1 MFKQSLISLSVSAI
15 MLSTS
20 AHAGE
25 LSGKVVDKNNLPVS
39 NASVHLHGKSQT
51 IKTDENGNFTIS
63 VDAASELHVSK
74 NNFIDERLSVNPN
87 SPFVTVTLTPSSI
100 ESIVVYASALHKSN
114 MEMASPVTVISGD
127 KLKNSAK
134 PTLGETLK
142 DLPGINASY
151 FGPVSSSPII
161 RGLDG
166 PRVKI
171 TQNGLD
177 SSDASRIG
185 PDHANTNDALSAEQ
199 IEVLR
204 GPATLLYGSGA
215 IGGVV
220 NVVDNRIP
228 TDIVE
233 TPNGAV
239 DYSHDT
245 NSNTNTVAALFEA
258 GHDGFNFHFDGVK
271 RKGGDYDTPNF
282 KLPGDHDEHHEDEH
296 GHEEGEEHGHD
307 EHEGEEHAAEYA
319 EKVDNTFIDSEVFNI
334 GTSYV
339 SDHMTVGFSYGS
351 IETDYGIPA
360 HSHDHGHDH
369 DHDHGD
375 EHDHDEEHGHDEHGH
390 DEDGHDDHGDED
402 AHGHEEENH
411 NVFARVKQDRWQAL
425 FNYSLHNNWLESIQI
440 RAGYTDYEHAEIEAG
455 AVGTVFKN
463 ETTELRTNFEHRIG
477 QWHGIF
483 GYHYSDSDYEAQGAE
498 AFTPATSTTTHAFY
512 VLEEREFGDF
522 TLELGARVENYE
534 LSSQITETHIGHDD
548 DHDEHGHE
556 EDEHGH
562 DHGHEEELVKTT
574 QITDYTLDMTN
585 VSASVGG
592 VYTYAPG
599 HNVAVSLSR
608 SERAPLTAELLSNGL
623 HIATST
629 YELGL
634 GYHIEGTEIHFEPTD
649 IEKETATNLDIS
661 FRRFVGD
668 FGYTVNFFYNDIAD
682 FYYQEKT
689 DYFFTSEH
697 GLEVA
702 DHEHEGAR
710 DVYQFVSQDAKLY
723 GLEFDVHYQINELNR
738 VKVFGDHLRAELDNG
753 QNLPRIP
760 SNKLGVSYAYERG
773 PFSADMTITRYLEQ
787 DEIASYETV
796 TKGYTLVDASMSYD
810 FDVQGVDMVGYLNLE
825 NLTDELGFV
834 HSSFIKEQA
843 PLPGRNVKLGIRAYF

>member
-1 MFKQSLISLSVSAI
+1 MFKQSLISLSVSAV

-20 AHAGE
+20 AYAGE
-25 LSGKVVDKNNLPVS
+25 LKGKVVDNNNLPVS
-39 NASVHLHGKSQT
+39 NANVHLHGKSQT
-51 IKTDENGNFTIS
+51 IKTDAEGNFTID
-63 VDAASELHVSK
+63 VDAASQLHVSK
-74 NNFIDERLSVNPN
+74 NNFIDQRLDVNPD
-87 SPFVTVTLTPSSI
+87 SPFVTVTLTPSSV

-114 MEMASPVTVISGD
+114 MEMASPVTVVSGD
-127 KLKNSAK
+127 TLKNSAK

-142 DLPGINASY
+142 GLPGINASY

-185 PDHANTNDALSAEQ
+185 PDHANTNDALGAEQ
-199 IEVLR
+199 IEILR

-228 TDIVE
+228 TDVIDA
-233 TPNGAV
+233 PQGAV
-239 DYSHDT
+239 NYSHDT
-245 NSNTNTVAALFEA
+245 NSNTNTYAVLFET
-258 GHDGFNFHFDGVK
+258 GHEGFNFHFDGVK
-271 RKGGDYDTPNF
+271 RQGDDYDTPSF

-296 GHEEGEEHGHD
+296 GHDDH
-307 EHEGEEHAAEYA
+307 EHEGEDHEGEEEHAAEYA

-339 SDHMTVGFSYGS
+339 SDHITAGISYGR

-360 HSHDHGHDH
+360 HSHDHGHD
-369 DHDHGD
+369 
-375 EHDHDEEHGHDEHGH
+375 EHGHDDHGHEDEHGH
-390 DEDGHDDHGDED
+390 DHDEDHGEDD
-402 AHGHEEENH
+402 AHDHEGENH

-425 FNYSLHNNWLESIQI
+425 FNYALHNNWLESIQV
-440 RAGYTDYEHAEIEAG
+440 RAGYTDYEHAEIEGG

-477 QWHGIF
+477 GWHGIF

-498 AFTPATSTTTHAFY
+498 AFTPATNTTTHAFY
-512 VLEEREFGDF
+512 ILEEKEFGDF
-522 TLELGARVENYE
+522 TLELGARVEDFE
-534 LSSQITETHIGHDD
+534 LSSRITETHVGHDD
-548 DHDEHGHE
+548 DHDEHGH
-556 EDEHGH
+556 DDHDH
-562 DHGHEEELVKTT
+562 DHGHEEEMVKTT
-574 QITDYTLDMTN
+574 QISDYTLEMTN
-585 VSASVGG
+585 VSASIGG
-592 VYTYAPG
+592 VYNYAPG
-599 HNVAVSLSR
+599 ENVAISLSR

-634 GYHIEGTEIHFEPTD
+634 GYEIEGTEIHFEPTD
-649 IEKETATNLDIS
+649 IEKETSTNLDIS
-661 FRRFVGD
+661 YRRFIGD
-668 FGYTVNFFYNDIAD
+668 FGYTVNVFHNNISN

-689 DYFFTSEH
+689 NYFFTSEH

-710 DVYQFVSQDAKLY
+710 DVYQYVSKDAKLY
-723 GLEFDVHYQINELNR
+723 GLEFDVHYQINDLTR
-738 VKVFGDHLRAELDNG
+738 IKVFGDHLRAKLEDG

-760 SNKLGVSYAYERG
+760 SNKLGVNYAFEKG
-773 PFSADMTITRYLEQ
+773 PFKADMTITRYLEQ
-787 DEIASYETV
+787 DKVTSYETV
-796 TKGYTLVDASMSYD
+796 TKGYTLVDASLSYD
-810 FDVQGVDMVGYLNLE
+810 FAVQGIDMVGYMNLE

-834 HSSFIKEQA
+834 HSSFIKDQA
-843 PLPGRNVKLGIRAYF
+843 PLPGRNLKLGIRAYF